1 MVKQPDIPAGPAAE
15 DEPAGPATDPLA
27 APARSEPAG
36 PGTDPLAA
44 PAGYEP
50 AWPAADPSTLSW
62 AADSPDLPAA
72 YGTAWPAGP
81 PPADAGQP
89 PGQPPGPPRTGRPR
103 RHWPTIAAA
112 LLGVAGLAIALVGVA
127 GQVLPRRF
135 TAAQQQQIM
144 SWQVA
149 SRWRTWPAGKIF
161 PASVGYQLSWTLF
174 GGSSGL
180 TLSARRVGIAP
191 QSGCA
196 AAVDPALARV
206 LGKRGCDAALRATY
220 TDATGTF
227 VVTLAV
233 VIMRGAAPAAGTLPA
248 RHGLTPGVRPVPF
261 PATLAAGF
269 GSRQRQLTG
278 AVARGPYLLLY
289 AAGYADGRQRE
300 RVSSNPYAD
309 SEMKDLGTGLARG
322 IGKSLGALP
331 PVPSCPGAPG
341 C

>member
-1 MVKQPDIPAGPAAE
+1 MNAA
-15 DEPAGPATDPLA
+15 
-27 APARSEPAG
+27 
-36 PGTDPLAA
+36 
-44 PAGYEP
+44 
-50 AWPAADPSTLSW
+50 AWPAPDPATLSW
-62 AADSPDLPAA
+62 ATDHPA
-72 YGTAWPAGP
+72 
-81 PPADAGQP
+81 PPAMNGAVWP
-89 PGQPPGPPRTGRPR
+89 PGLAPGPHQTGRPP
-103 RHWPTIAAA
+103 RHWLAIGAA
-112 LLGVAGLAIALVGVA
+112 LLGVVGLAFSLIGVA
-127 GQVLPRRF
+127 GQALPRRF

-191 QSGCA
+191 QSRCA
-196 AAVDPALARV
+196 AAVDPALARI
-206 LGKRGCDAALRATY
+206 LDRRGCEAALRATY

-233 VIMRGAAPAAGTLPA
+233 VIMRGPAPAAGSLPA
-248 RHGLTPGVRPVPF
+248 GHGLPPGVRPVPF
-261 PATLAAGF
+261 PGTLAARF
-269 GSRQRQLTG
+269 GGHQRQVTG
-278 AVARGPYLLLY
+278 AVSRGPYLGLY
-289 AAGYADGRQRE
+289 AVGYTDGRQRE

-322 IGKSLGALP
+322 VGQALGALP
-331 PVPSCPGAPG
+331 AVPRCPGAPG